1 MAAGM
6 PHPTLG
12 HRTLVEAFYGG
23 QAVREKGTLKSGCS
37 LGRVLISHDRW
48 HAPKTMPRYP
58 GSGKPRPAK
67 SWVAS
72 SSLARG
78 TIKPHRPTIYVTVRS
93 EVMIYVQGYNQSWG
107 TC

>member
-6 PHPTLG
+6 PHPILG
-12 HRTLVEAFYGG
+12 HLTLVEAFFGG
-23 QAVREKGTLKSGCS
+23 QTVRGEGYVKVGCS
-37 LGRVLISHDRW
+37 VGRVLISHDSW
-48 HAPKTMPRYP
+48 HAPRTMPRYP
-58 GSGKPRPAK
+58 GRGKRRPAK

-93 EVMIYVQGYNQSWG
+93 EVTIYGQGYNQS
-107 TC
+107 